1 MQIPSDVLKEITKAI
16 NYNSDLIEKIVI
28 LEKDYE
34 DGLNK
39 DDVKEN
45 KLAKDRGI
53 SPEMRTLKRRIDNL
67 KNLIKTVNL
76 PDIYIPNTNDHL
88 FKWAKNESGNN
99 KAFTSDISDYVVE
112 KIMLIENM
120 DDIWKL
126 LLLMGIGVFSTH
138 SSSQYIEIMK
148 DLAKS
153 KKLYLIIASSDFIY
167 GTNYQFD
174 HCYIGKDLL
183 NMTQE
188 KLIQAFGRVG
198 RNKISDEYSIR
209 LRDDSLISKIF
220 TRQKDKIE
228 VKNMQE
234 LFR

>member
-1 MQIPSDVLKEITKAI
+1 
-16 NYNSDLIEKIVI
+16 
-28 LEKDYE
+28 
-34 DGLNK
+34 
-39 DDVKEN
+39 
-45 KLAKDRGI
+45 
-53 SPEMRTLKRRIDNL
+53 
-67 KNLIKTVNL
+67 
-76 PDIYIPNTNDHL
+76 
-88 FKWAKNESGNN
+88 
-99 KAFTSDISDYVVE
+99 
-112 KIMLIENM
+112 MLIENM